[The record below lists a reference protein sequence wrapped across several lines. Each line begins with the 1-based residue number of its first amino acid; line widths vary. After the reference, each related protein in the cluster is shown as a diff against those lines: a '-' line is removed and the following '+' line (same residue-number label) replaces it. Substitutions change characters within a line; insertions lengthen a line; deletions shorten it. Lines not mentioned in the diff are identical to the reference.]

1 METKSKLRILPKV
14 KVKGQD
20 FSKEKIVVVPNQS
33 MSLQEILRRF
43 VRRESLPI
51 SKEGTYDTRFG
62 DLEKM
67 QNLDITEKM
76 EHVAKIKVFLKKGE
90 ELEELRAKGQSDPT
104 PPPPPPPQP
113 PVDTPPPKA

>member
-1 METKSKLRILPKV
+1 MRNLLHTAKV
-14 KVKGQD
+14 KVTGQKYKGV
-20 FSKEKIVVVPNQS
+20 KKYVVPNQA
-33 MSLQEILRRF
+33 MTLQEILRRF

-51 SKEGTYDTRFG
+51 SKEGTYETRFG

-90 ELEELRAKGQSDPT
+90 EMEELKRAKGEQDKT
-104 PPPPPPPQP
+104 PPPPPPPHP
-113 PVDTPPPKA
+113 ADTPPKA